1 MDVMCLDFLNSEWH
15 DFRGRWVE
23 DRLQKPEWRHE
34 FLKRWDI
41 LVPDVP
47 DTETL
52 EELVKLRALIRHIVE
67 SLPQAI
73 SLDEELH
80 ALNQIMRDAPPIP
93 HLYWSEQKYEM
104 KYVPLKKNWEW
115 VMAKIATSFADL
127 LVSTD
132 TRRLKVCENPDC
144 HWVYYDESKSRTRRY
159 CSNDKC
165 GNLLKLRR
173 FRSRQ
178 KAAQGKD

>member
-1 MDVMCLDFLNSEWH
+1 MDMMCLDFLNSEWR
-15 DFRGRWVE
+15 DFRGRWVN
-23 DRLQKPEWRHE
+23 DRLQQPEWIQE

-41 LVPDVP
+41 LMPNAP

-52 EELVKLRALIRHIVE
+52 QALMMLRSLIRRVVE
-67 SLPQAI
+67 SLP
-73 SLDEELH
+73 DETPSNED
-80 ALNQIMRDAPPIP
+80 LNTLNKIMRDAPPIP
-93 HLYWSEQKYEM
+93 HLYWNGQKYEI
-104 KYVPLKKNWEW
+104 KYVSPKKNWHW

-144 HWVYYDESKSRTRRY
+144 RWVYYDESKSRTRRY

-173 FRSRQ
+173 FRSRH
-178 KAAQGKD
+178 KAV